1 MFQTTPGQL
10 AVNDV
15 LPEEMRDHNR
25 LLDKAGISKLLAEIA
40 AKHPD
45 RYRDVAHELSKIGY
59 HTAFITGGNSFDLK
73 HMQVSGAA
81 RKLQIEAEQK
91 TQEIY
96 SNPNLT
102 TKQKEEAI
110 INYIA
115 PLNKK
120 LEDDVFNESL
130 AEKNP
135 LAYQVQSGARGNKM
149 NLKSLRGMDMLYVD
163 HRDKP
168 IPVPILRSYSQGLK
182 PVEYYASSFGA
193 RKGVMDVKFATQD
206 AGFFSK
212 QLNQITHRLLV
223 TKHDHDHPEG
233 GKDQG
238 LPVDVDD
245 PDNEGALLSQATG
258 GYPRNTTLTPTVI
271 ADLNKQGIKR
281 MLVRSPIVSGPPDGG
296 LYARDVGVREKG
308 SIAPLYDN
316 VGIAAAQALS
326 EPLSQAQLGSRH
338 SGGVIGA
345 AKGVSGFKLVNQL
358 VQVPKVF
365 KGGAAHA
372 QADGRVQSIQAAPQG
387 GTYVTIAGQRHYVG
401 TGFDLKVKQNDDIEA
416 GDVISEGIPNPS
428 EVVKHK
434 GIGEGRRYFVKAFR
448 DAYKDSGMPS
458 HRRNIEIM
466 ARGLI
471 DHVRMNDEFGEYNQG
486 DVVPYSRLEHNWKQR
501 EGTEIRQP
509 REAQHMYLEKP
520 VLHYSIGTRMRPSVV
535 KDLNEF
541 GVKNVMVHKDPPPF
555 EPEMIRGME
564 NLAHDPDWMTRF
576 LGSYLSKNLLKGTH
590 RGDISDEAGT
600 SYVPGLAQAVDFGR
614 KGLVKGYQPDKT
626 VRPDAAPKPPE
637 PPVGV

>member
-1 MFQTTPGQL
+1 MFQTSAGQL
-10 AVNDV
+10 AVNEI
-15 LPEEMRDHNR
+15 LPEDMRDHTR
-25 LLDKAGISKLLAEIA
+25 VLDKSGISKLLAEVA
-40 AKHPD
+40 QKHPEQ
-45 RYRDVAHELSKIGY
+45 YRDISHELSHIGY
-59 HTAFITGGNSFDLK
+59 HTAFMTGGNSFDLK
-73 HMQVSGAA
+73 HMRVAVVA
-81 RKLQIEAEQK
+81 RKLQAEIERK

-96 SNPNLT
+96 SNPNLN
-102 TKQKEEAI
+102 TKQKEDAL
-110 INYIA
+110 INYVA
-115 PLNKK
+115 PLHKK
-120 LEDDVFNESL
+120 LQDDVYDESI

-135 LAYQVQSGARGNKM
+135 LAYQVQSGARGNRM
-149 NLKSLRGMDMLYVD
+149 NLNSLRGTDMLYVD
-163 HRDKP
+163 HHDKP
-168 IPVPILRSYSQGLK
+168 IAVPITRSYSQGLK

-223 TKHDHDHPEG
+223 TKHDHDHPDG

-238 LPVDVDD
+238 LPVDTDD
-245 PDNEGALLSQATG
+245 PDNEGALLSQPIG
-258 GYPRNTTLTPTVI
+258 DYPRNTVLTPRVL
-271 ADLNKQGIKR
+271 ADLQNKGVKR

-296 LYARDVGVREKG
+296 IYARDVGVREKG
-308 SIAPLYDN
+308 YIAPLHDN

-326 EPLSQAQLGSRH
+326 EPLSQAQLGSKH

-358 VQVPKVF
+358 VQVPKIF

-372 QADGRVQSIQAAPQG
+372 QTDGRVQSVQPAPQG
-387 GTYVTIAGQRHYVG
+387 GFYVTIAGQRHYIG
-401 TGFDLKVKQNDDIEA
+401 TGFESKVKQGDEVEA

-471 DHVRMNDEFGEYNQG
+471 DHVRLHDEFEDYVPG
-486 DVVPYSRLEHNWKQR
+486 DVVPYSRLEHNWKPRQGS
-501 EGTEIRQP
+501 ETRQP
-509 REAQHMYLEKP
+509 REAAHMYLERP
-520 VLHYSIGTRMRPSVV
+520 VLHYSIGTHVRPSVV

-541 GVKNVMVHKDPPPF
+541 GIKNVLVHKEPPPF

-590 RGDISDEAGT
+590 KGDISDEGGT
-600 SYVPGLAQAVDFGR
+600 SYVPGLAKAVDFGR
-614 KGLVKGYQPDKT
+614 KGVVQGYHPEKT
-626 VRPDAAPKPPE
+626 VRPMEAPKPPE
-637 PPVGV
+637 PPAGV